1 VLSCP
6 RPGDG
11 KRGDPG
17 RRLPVQEP
25 GAAAGTFTWLV
36 DRPSKR
42 QRGGRDAAKPLVRN
56 GLGRWLDLTKRPGT
70 PDTVEQGV
78 HAPAYLGRQVNAGAA
93 ANALLL
99 LSARPSRGISRG
111 EAAGVRHGLPGCRY
125 LRRVAGAVGF
135 AACLS
140 ITCTVST
147 LPARLGVDSRWS
159 LRYPKPDKPGSPG
172 IRIPRHGVRTSEA
185 APWRSHCTN

>member
-1 VLSCP
+1 MLTTSWSCAVMRLP
-6 RPGDG
+6 R
-11 KRGDPG
+11 RWEARDPG

-56 GLGRWLDLTKRPGT
+56 GLGRWLDLTKRPGM

-99 LSARPSRGISRG
+99 LSARPSRGRSRG
-111 EAAGVRHGLPGCRY
+111 EAVGVRHRLLGCRY
-125 LRRVAGAVGF
+125 LPRRSPSAGI
-135 AACLS
+135 AANG
-140 ITCTVST
+140 IF
-147 LPARLGVDSRWS
+147 PARNQSEHALAGPGELI
-159 LRYPKPDKPGSPG
+159 LRLVPD
-172 IRIPRHGVRTSEA
+172 H
-185 APWRSHCTN
+185 

>member
-1 VLSCP
+1 MRPP
-6 RPGDG
+6 R
-11 KRGDPG
+11 RWEARDPG

-78 HAPAYLGRQVNAGAA
+78 HAPACKVTGHAGAA

-99 LSARPSRGISRG
+99 LSATPSSG
-111 EAAGVRHGLPGCRY
+111 
-125 LRRVAGAVGF
+125 
-135 AACLS
+135 
-140 ITCTVST
+140 
-147 LPARLGVDSRWS
+147 
-159 LRYPKPDKPGSPG
+159 
-172 IRIPRHGVRTSEA
+172 
-185 APWRSHCTN
+185 